1 MTLGPRN
8 AAKAAALAAEFP
20 DAVVVASTNQEV
32 LDASDW
38 VFAGT
43 PPGAENTKAA
53 LGGLAWDG
61 RHTVVS
67 MISGVS
73 AEGLAEICT
82 GAGSIVQVIPLPPA
96 EVHQSTTLVCP
107 P

>member
-1 MTLGPRN
+1 
-8 AAKAAALAAEFP
+8 
-20 DAVVVASTNQEV
+20 
-32 LDASDW
+32 
-38 VFAGT
+38 
-43 PPGAENTKAA
+43 
-53 LGGLAWDG
+53 
-61 RHTVVS
+61 

-107 P
+107 PHPAVEALFSKLGKVVATQDRCRVQPSLPSNIPCMCARLL